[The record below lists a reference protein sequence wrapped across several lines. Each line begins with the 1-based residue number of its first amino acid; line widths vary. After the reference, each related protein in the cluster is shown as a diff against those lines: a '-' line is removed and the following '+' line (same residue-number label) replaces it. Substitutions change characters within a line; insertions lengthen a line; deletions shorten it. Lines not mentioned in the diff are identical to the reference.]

1 MEKMLLKADKREV
14 RGKGGAR
21 SLRRSGEL
29 PAIVYSKGESMPV
42 KINAK
47 EITRMIR
54 RGAGEHALITLQIN
68 EDGGSTAERPV
79 LVKDYQTDP
88 VSDELLHV
96 DFMQVSLSEKITVT
110 VPLHIAKEPSGVK
123 MGGILEFHTREIEV
137 ECLPTRIPERIDID
151 AESIGIGH
159 SFHVSDIT
167 VPEGISI
174 VSDPEEVILNVSAPR
189 VEEAPAEVVE
199 EEAEEP
205 ELVKTKGKEEEKA
218 EESEKKEE

>member
-29 PAIVYSKGESMPV
+29 PAIVYSKGNSMPV

-96 DFMQVSLSEKITVT
+96 DFMQVSLSETITVT
-110 VPLHIAKEPSGVK
+110 VPLHIAREPSGVK

-137 ECLPTRIPERIDID
+137 ECLPTQIPERIDID

-189 VEEAPAEVVE
+189 VEEAPAEAVE

>member
-29 PAIVYSKGESMPV
+29 PAIVYSKGNSMPV

-110 VPLHIAKEPSGVK
+110 VPLHIAREPSGVK

-137 ECLPTRIPERIDID
+137 ECLPTQIPERIDID

-189 VEEAPAEVVE
+189 VEEAPAEAVE